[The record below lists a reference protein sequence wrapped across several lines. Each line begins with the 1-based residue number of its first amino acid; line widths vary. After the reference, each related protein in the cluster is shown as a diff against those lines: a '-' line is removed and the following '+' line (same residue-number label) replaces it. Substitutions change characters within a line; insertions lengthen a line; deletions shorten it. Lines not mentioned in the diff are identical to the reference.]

1 MDFSKGALRAVMAWN
16 GLGMEFTYNRP
27 APHVRACTYFTYVH
41 MPTRGD
47 RLAGRATDGRH
58 SCWPT
63 IAAACSRA
71 LLFTCAHSLISPQK
85 PSCPR
90 DGHEQI
96 EANRLPEFRS
106 TLLTSNPFSV
116 NVGAIAVAPAKVLEH
131 RDTRGQ
137 ERGDALVLF
146 NGRRR
151 SGRGNSPAEI
161 IVKVI
166 VDNVDVMSIICN
178 GDGASGH
185 TDKKAALVR
194 EAMKMRAVIQS
205 RLHSCVPAMNL
216 VLRGLRLFQS
226 AQRNLAVNRW
236 HVGPDNPARGTAD
249 GFFVLHGI
257 S

>member
-1 MDFSKGALRAVMAWN
+1 MRTTV
-16 GLGMEFTYNRP
+16 T
-27 APHVRACTYFTYVH
+27 
-41 MPTRGD
+41 
-47 RLAGRATDGRH
+47 
-58 SCWPT
+58 
-63 IAAACSRA
+63 ACSL
-71 LLFTCAHSLISPQK
+71 LLFTCAHSLISPEK

-116 NVGAIAVAPAKVLEH
+116 NVGAIAVAPAKVLKH

-137 ERGDALVLF
+137 ERGDALVLL

-151 SGRGNSPAEI
+151 SGRSNSPAEI
-161 IVKVI
+161 IVKVS

-178 GDGASGH
+178 RDGSGH
-185 TDKKAALVR
+185 TDTQAALVR

-226 AQRNLAVNRW
+226 AQRCLAVNRR
-236 HVGPDNPARGTAD
+236 HVGPGNPARGTAD

-257 S
+257 SQETPVMRLFAARLFGARGGWFLVARQGIRGEGIAARRTRAPGSPACE